1 MLCSTTTERVVLAAR
16 PKGLATLA
24 SKPMRKAWFSL
35 LLPAALSAGLAG
47 CGRGG
52 SRAPLRANGLPLVAG
67 ARVVAQARQCDR
79 GANPFCALE
88 LVAVNPR
95 YRSSG
100 DFVVAERRRLHA
112 LGWSLVGAQAAGER
126 AAESP
131 GHKLRVTY
139 STAISD
145 LQQIELG
152 LIRRAHTIELAL
164 SQTLLVGTPAISLML
179 EDGPA

>member
-1 MLCSTTTERVVLAAR
+1 MSKAWVSLLSLAAL
-16 PKGLATLA
+16 G
-24 SKPMRKAWFSL
+24 
-35 LLPAALSAGLAG
+35 AGLAG
-47 CGRGG
+47 CGQAGR
-52 SRAPLRANGLPLVAG
+52 RAPLDASALPLVPG

-79 GANPFCALE
+79 GANAYCALE

-100 DFVVAERRRLHA
+100 DFVVAERRHLHA
-112 LGWSLVGAQAAGER
+112 LGWALVGAQGSGER

-145 LQQIELG
+145 LQQVELG
-152 LIRRAHTIELAL
+152 LIKRARTIELAL
-164 SQTLLVGTPAISLML
+164 SQTLFERTPAISLML
-179 EDGPA
+179 EDGPS